1 MKTVTVN
8 IALPKPLLDRIDRTA
23 RSESRTR
30 SELVR
35 EASRL
40 YIARKERWK
49 AIFRFGRRQAKRL
62 GLKEGDVASSLPSS
76 SGARRATSSRL
87 S

>member
-23 RSESRTR
+23 RSECRTR

-40 YIARKERWK
+40 YIARKERWH
-49 AIFRFGRRQAKRL
+49 AIFTFGRRQAKRL
-62 GLKEGDVASSLPSS
+62 GLKERDVAEAVAAVRR
-76 SGARRATSSRL
+76 ARRPR
-87 S
+87 

>member
-30 SELVR
+30 SDLLR

-62 GLKEGDVASSLPSS
+62 GLKEGDVAAAVAAVRR
-76 SGARRATSSRL
+76 ARRPH
-87 S
+87 

>member
-62 GLKEGDVASSLPSS
+62 GLKEGGVAAAVAAVRR
-76 SGARRATSSRL
+76 ARRPH
-87 S
+87 

>member
-8 IALPKPLLDRIDRTA
+8 IALHRPLLEKIDRTG
-23 RSESRTR
+23 SERRSRTR

-40 YIARKERWK
+40 YLARKERWK
-49 AIFRFGRRQAKRL
+49 AIFKFGQRQAKRL
-62 GLKEGDVASSLPSS
+62 GLREGDVAAAVASIRR
-76 SGARRATSSRL
+76 ARRAR
-87 S
+87 

>member
-8 IALPKPLLDRIDRTA
+8 IALPKLLLDRIDRTA

-30 SELVR
+30 SELLR
-35 EASRL
+35 EASRM

-49 AIFRFGRRQAKRL
+49 AIFEFGRRQAKRL
-62 GLKEGDVASSLPSS
+62 GLKEGDVGAAVAAVRR
-76 SGARRATSSRL
+76 ARRLR
-87 S
+87 

>member
-1 MKTVTVN
+1 VKTVTVN

-30 SELVR
+30 SDLLR

-62 GLKEGDVASSLPSS
+62 GLKEGDVAAAVAAVRR
-76 SGARRATSSRL
+76 ARRPH
-87 S
+87 

>member
-30 SELVR
+30 SELLR
-35 EASRL
+35 EASRM
-40 YIARKERWK
+40 YIARRERWK
-49 AIFRFGRRQAKRL
+49 AIFEFGRRQAKRL
-62 GLKEGDVASSLPSS
+62 GLKESDVA
-76 SGARRATSSRL
+76 AAVAAVRRSRRPR
-87 S
+87 

>member
-1 MKTVTVN
+1 MKTVTVK
-8 IALPKPLLDRIDRTA
+8 IALAKPLLDRIDRTA

-30 SELVR
+30 SQLVR

-40 YIARKERWK
+40 YIARKQRWQ

-62 GLKEGDVASSLPSS
+62 GLKEGDVTAAVT
-76 SGARRATSSRL
+76 ARGATSSRR

>member
-1 MKTVTVN
+1 VKTVTVN

-35 EASRL
+35 EASRQ

-62 GLKEGDVASSLPSS
+62 GLKEGDVAAAVAAVRR
-76 SGARRATSSRL
+76 ARRPH
-87 S
+87 

>member
-1 MKTVTVN
+1 VKTVTVN

-62 GLKEGDVASSLPSS
+62 GLKEGDVA
-76 SGARRATSSRL
+76 AAVAAVRRTRRPH
-87 S
+87 

>member
-30 SELVR
+30 SELLR

-62 GLKEGDVASSLPSS
+62 GLKEGDVAAAVAAVHR
-76 SGARRATSSRL
+76 ARRPH
-87 S
+87 

>member
-1 MKTVTVN
+1 VKTVTVN

-30 SELVR
+30 SELLR

-62 GLKEGDVASSLPSS
+62 GLKEGDVAAAVAAVRR
-76 SGARRATSSRL
+76 ARRPH
-87 S
+87 

>member
-8 IALPKPLLDRIDRTA
+8 IANPKLLLDRIDRTA

-30 SELVR
+30 SEFLR

-40 YIARKERWK
+40 YLARKERWK
-49 AIFRFGRRQAKRL
+49 AIFQFGRQQAKRL
-62 GLKEGDVASSLPSS
+62 GLKENDVAVAVASV
-76 SGARRATSSRL
+76 RRTRRPR
-87 S
+87 

>member
-62 GLKEGDVASSLPSS
+62 SLKEGDVAAAVAAVHR
-76 SGARRATSSRL
+76 ARRPH
-87 S
+87 

>member
-30 SELVR
+30 SELLR

-40 YIARKERWK
+40 YLARRERWK
-49 AIFRFGRRQAKRL
+49 AIFQFGRQHAKEM
-62 GLKEGDVASSLPSS
+62 GLKEHDVTAAVA
-76 SGARRATSSRL
+76 GVRRVRKPR
-87 S
+87 

>member
-1 MKTVTVN
+1 VKSVTVN

-40 YIARKERWK
+40 YIDRKERWK

-62 GLKEGDVASSLPSS
+62 GLKEGDVAAAVAA
-76 SGARRATSSRL
+76 GRRARRPH
-87 S
+87 

>member
-1 MKTVTVN
+1 MN

-30 SELVR
+30 SEFVR

-49 AIFRFGRRQAKRL
+49 AIFKFGRRQAKRL
-62 GLKEGDVASSLPSS
+62 GLKESDV
-76 SGARRATSSRL
+76 GAAVATVRRARPPR
-87 S
+87 